1 MTDRLIYTI
10 FLLGFMAIMFSN
22 GLILK
27 KKVTSAKSFIT
38 GNQNIGV
45 LLGAGMFI
53 ATFLSSSS
61 ITGQVGYVHGVGWA
75 AYSSI
80 LGTVIS
86 IFIVGYLMVD
96 KLREQADYGCETIPD
111 IFYARYGSNALRG
124 LMSISIVILYT
135 VFVAVELM
143 GLAKTIAYFLD
154 ISYTVAIIISML
166 FTLSYIYMGGLL
178 AVAYN
183 DSISAIIGVGGTII
197 VAFIALA
204 KVGGFTAMNIQ
215 LAEVKPDMIY
225 TINSSGGIPLII
237 SLAAVWGIGNSS
249 HPAYLGQALGAKSRK
264 SILRSLLISAIFI
277 AIFYFMTQILGIVSQ
292 VLNPNLVDVDAS
304 FPVLVKELTN
314 PVFAGVLVAA
324 VLALVMST
332 TDTVLLT
339 AGAALG
345 SDFLSKT
352 LGKNYSDEKR
362 LALSRMSVIGI
373 GIIGTII
380 ALLNP
385 SQILIFQMLNYGA
398 AGSVFFVPIIF
409 GLYWKRANK
418 EGAISSMIGG
428 FGAYILWFLLKQP
441 FGLHPILFGVA
452 VAVVLMITVSLLTP
466 QTSDEIL
473 NHFFKRKLKV

>member
-1 MTDRLIYTI
+1 MTDRLIYII
-10 FLLGFMAIMFSN
+10 FLLGFMAIMFTN

-27 KKVTSAKSFIT
+27 KKVTNAKSFIT

-45 LLGAGMFI
+45 LLGAGMFV

-111 IFYARYGSNALRG
+111 VVYARYGSNALRG
-124 LMSISIVILYT
+124 LMSISIVILYI

-183 DSISAIIGVGGTII
+183 DSISAIIGVGGTIV

-264 SILRSLLISAIFI
+264 SILRSLLISAIFVS
-277 AIFYFMTQILGIVSQ
+277 IFYFMTQILGTVSQ
-292 VLNPNLVDVDAS
+292 VLNPDLVDVDAS
-304 FPVLVKELTN
+304 FPILVKELTN

-332 TDTVLLT
+332 TDTVL
-339 AGAALG
+339 
-345 SDFLSKT
+345 
-352 LGKNYSDEKR
+352 Y
-362 LALSRMSVIGI
+362 
-373 GIIGTII
+373 
-380 ALLNP
+380 
-385 SQILIFQMLNYGA
+385 FQ
-398 AGSVFFVPIIF
+398 
-409 GLYWKRANK
+409 
-418 EGAISSMIGG
+418 
-428 FGAYILWFLLKQP
+428 
-441 FGLHPILFGVA
+441 
-452 VAVVLMITVSLLTP
+452 
-466 QTSDEIL
+466 
-473 NHFFKRKLKV
+473 